1 MKPNYTREEVIDII
15 DNALHHADAVMDA
28 ITSEDPQYSAEDLLE
43 MVESHGIPVSEAG
56 IVTYCIEVYRE
67 LEEVY
72 ITHIKFTKAPT
83 REEVLEYVKT
93 LDINY
98 DDNYGKLEWYPV

>member
-1 MKPNYTREEVIDII
+1 MTI
-15 DNALHHADAVMDA
+15 
-28 ITSEDPQYSAEDLLE
+28 
-43 MVESHGIPVSEAG
+43 
-56 IVTYCIEVYRE
+56 CIEITRE
-67 LEEVY
+67 LEEKMVQHEQWD
-72 ITHIKFTKAPT
+72 HIPT